1 MNRVAGFQRASL
13 FAFSYQRFN
22 VFSIACSFTIYRVI
36 AMHFLLFYTTSSD
49 YPTRREQFR
58 ANHLR
63 LAWQA
68 VERGE
73 LILGGALADPTDGAV
88 LVFRGESPDV
98 ATRFAESDP

>member
-1 MNRVAGFQRASL
+1 
-13 FAFSYQRFN
+13 
-22 VFSIACSFTIYRVI
+22 
-36 AMHFLLFYTTSSD
+36 MHFLLFYTTSSD

-98 ATRFAESDP
+98 ATRFAESDPYVLNGLVVEWNVRPWITVVGELVDTPVRP

>member
-1 MNRVAGFQRASL
+1 
-13 FAFSYQRFN
+13 
-22 VFSIACSFTIYRVI
+22 
-36 AMHFLLFYTTSSD
+36 MHFLLFYTTSSD

-58 ANHLR
+58 ANHLH
-63 LAWQA
+63 LAWRA

-98 ATRFAESDP
+98 ATRFAESDPYVLNGLVVEWKVRPWITVVGELADTPVRP